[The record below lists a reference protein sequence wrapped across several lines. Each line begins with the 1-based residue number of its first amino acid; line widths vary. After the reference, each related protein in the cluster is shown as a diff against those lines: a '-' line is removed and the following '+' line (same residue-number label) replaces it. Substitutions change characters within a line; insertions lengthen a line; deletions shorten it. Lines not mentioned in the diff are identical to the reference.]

1 MAVIL
6 GSSSLSEPAAAFLG
20 FANSGSPCSTR
31 ISFSEAKEVLGMYT
45 SPRTSRTEGM
55 FWPSVSLRGIAFI
68 VLTFA
73 VTSSPVAPSPLVA
86 ALVKRP
92 SS

>member
-1 MAVIL
+1 MIR
-6 GSSSLSEPAAAFLG
+6 GSSSFSEPAAAFRG

-31 ISFSEAKEVLGMYT
+31 ITFREANEVFGMYT
-45 SPRTSRTEGM
+45 SPRTSRTGGILL
-55 FWPSVSLRGIAFI
+55 PSVSLRGIAFI

-73 VTSSPVAPSPLVA
+73 VTSSPVEPSPLVA
-86 ALVKRP
+86 ARVKRP